1 LLCITSIQSIA
12 ILLNC
17 SLLSTETLLTYV
29 PDKILNKKL
38 TLPPE
43 VVKVDSVDYKIEAN
57 IGYGG
62 NADVYKCIDEASGNE
77 YAIKFQR
84 HVNGNRLNRFKKE
97 NQCIY
102 THQHYHH
109 NQYSLQSYNL
119 HYPLLPLLEG

>member
-1 LLCITSIQSIA
+1 MR
-12 ILLNC
+12 N
-17 SLLSTETLLTYV
+17 
-29 PDKILNKKL
+29 KIN
-38 TLPPE
+38 PPE

-97 NQCIY
+97 IKLNKIIKL
-102 THQHYHH
+102 
-109 NQYSLQSYNL
+109 SPSNL
-119 HYPLLPLLEG
+119 HNP